1 MEFVKCGKD
10 TLLNPLQT
18 VSGIVERR
26 HTLPVL
32 ANVLI
37 KKENQQLTLNSKDI
51 EIHIKPSLQME
62 GDDATDV
69 TTLNAER

>member
-37 KKENQQLTLNSKDI
+37 KKENQQLTLTSSDI
-51 EIHIKPSLQME
+51 EIQIK
-62 GDDATDV
+62 T
-69 TTLNAER
+69 